1 MIEFKGVTKKY
12 GKNLAVQGV
21 DFTIEDGEFVFIV
34 GPSGAGKSTIIKL
47 IMKEIDPDK
56 GAILI
61 NGKNVTRL
69 PNRLVPEHRRKV
81 GIVFQDCR
89 LLPKKTA
96 YENVKFAMD
105 IVHASKRKI
114 KRQVP
119 KVLALVGLEDKGNYY
134 PHQLSA
140 GEQQRVAIARALV
153 NSPSVLIA
161 DEPTGNLDPETA
173 WGIMEIL
180 NRINDKGTT
189 VLMVTHA
196 KEIVNKMNKR
206 VIDLRDG
213 RVVRDE
219 EEGAYKTDGRI

>member
-96 YENVKFAMD
+96 YENEKFAMD

-180 NRINDKGTT
+180 TRINDKGTT

>member
-180 NRINDKGTT
+180 TRINDKGTT

>member
-12 GKNLAVQGV
+12 GNNFAVQGL
-21 DFTIEDGEFVFIV
+21 DFSIEDGEFVFIV
-34 GPSGAGKSTIIKL
+34 GPSGAGKSTCIKL

-56 GAILI
+56 GAIVI
-61 NGKNVTRL
+61 DGREVTRL
-69 PNRLVPEHRRKV
+69 PNRFIPEHRRKI

-96 YENVKFAMD
+96 YENIKFAMD
-105 IVHASKRKI
+105 IVHASRRKI

-180 NRINDKGTT
+180 DRINEKGTT

-196 KEIVNKMNKR
+196 KEIVNRMNKR

-213 RVVRDE
+213 RIVRDE
-219 EEGAYKTDGRI
+219 EEGAYRTDGSI